1 MKIFL
6 GLSTPIP
13 TLFQDLPATFHILFS
28 DRHVVTQYHLLRQDI
43 VSKSQASIPQFVM
56 TGHMKSRERIW

>member
-6 GLSTPIP
+6 GL
-13 TLFQDLPATFHILFS
+13 FQDLPPTFHILFS
-28 DRHVVTQYHLLRQDI
+28 NRHILTQDHLLRQDL

-56 TGHMKSRERIW
+56 TGHMKSMERIW